1 MNIKLENQMRALFC
15 CFKDEMRKIKLE
27 NLEQNWNGSK
37 GE

>member
-15 CFKDEMRKIKLE
+15 CDEMRKIKLE
-27 NLEQNWNGSK
+27 NLEQNRNGSK